1 MDKQLGQMLVAFFLF
16 LWYSC
21 YSCAADVS
29 VICCC
34 FYCSCEA
41 DNKIIETNK
50 KKIDSNLYIG
60 SLLGC
65 TYVQVIKYLQSKYAA
80 YLLTASV
87 IVIFFLATI
96 SLYTYSP

>member
-1 MDKQLGQMLVAFFLF
+1 MLVLLLLF
-16 LWYSC
+16 LLR
-21 YSCAADVS
+21 
-29 VICCC
+29 
-34 FYCSCEA
+34 CEA

-50 KKIDSNLYIG
+50 KKFDLNLYIG
-60 SLLGC
+60 SLLRC

-87 IVIFFLATI
+87 IVVIFFLATI